1 MPRAEGDHAS
11 VKGAVDRPQA
21 RSIVAAGLFYY
32 WSGLENLVRDLTA
45 RPTKKLL
52 HHSGLS
58 TWRLFGLGIRFNISG
73 RFRCSSVLVLLEIRP
88 AMEVRLVLDKGSV
101 QRKVWHLHHKDTIVG
116 RRRDCHLR
124 IRSAE
129 VSRRHCL
136 LSIQEDHVDVEDL
149 DSING
154 TFVNGERVVGK
165 QTLRPG
171 DHLEIGPLEFIV
183 EYELS
188 PAALERLEQANAV
201 AGAEES
207 AVLPLCDLDVE
218 EGAAAVVAEGA
229 EQRDAP
235 PVVDEDTE
243 VSDQA
248 KKTDAKPSSAARD
261 EEEPLPILDEE
272 AANWQLPQTSDLRD
286 LLAQMDAPKSRP
298 RQRER

>member
-1 MPRAEGDHAS
+1 
-11 VKGAVDRPQA
+11 
-21 RSIVAAGLFYY
+21 
-32 WSGLENLVRDLTA
+32 
-45 RPTKKLL
+45 
-52 HHSGLS
+52 
-58 TWRLFGLGIRFNISG
+58 
-73 RFRCSSVLVLLEIRP
+73 
-88 AMEVRLVLDKGSV
+88 MEVRLVLDEGSV

-171 DHLEIGPLEFIV
+171 DHLEIGPLKFIV

-201 AGAEES
+201 AGAEEGE
-207 AVLPLCDLDVE
+207 VLPLCDLDVE
-218 EGAAAVVAEGA
+218 DDAAVVAEGA
-229 EQRDAP
+229 EQCDAP

-248 KKTDAKPSSAARD
+248 KQTDAEPSSAARD

-272 AANWQLPQTSDLRD
+272 AADWQLPQTSDLRD